1 MLNSAMH
8 DACQP
13 ILVDLPVY
21 GDSRGDLM
29 VAEFQRLPFV
39 PKRLFIQ
46 STRSVGIERG
56 DHAHFSCNQLLIAVQ
71 GSVEV
76 NLRFCG
82 GNQTVLLENSS
93 IGLFMPPLV
102 WATQRILDQNGRV
115 LVLASEDY
123 SDGDYIRSK
132 EQFENLLQ
140 SHIAVK

>member
-1 MLNSAMH
+1 MLKSAMH
-8 DACQP
+8 DNCQP
-13 ILVDLPVY
+13 TLVNLPVY
-21 GDSRGDLM
+21 ADSRGDLM
-29 VAEFQRLPFV
+29 VAEFQRLPFI

-46 STRSVGIERG
+46 STRNVGIERG

-82 GNQTVLLENSS
+82 GNQTFLLENSS
-93 IGLFMPPLV
+93 VGLFMPPLV

-123 SDGDYIRSK
+123 SEHDYIRSK
-132 EQFENLLQ
+132 DQFENLLKL
-140 SHIAVK
+140 HIAI